1 MKGPIGLY
9 FFRAS
14 ATDGCFVVVVVV
26 VVVASCLRIG
36 PGPAAALVG
45 LI

>member
-14 ATDGCFVVVVVV
+14 ATEGWGVVVV

-36 PGPAAALVG
+36 PSPFAGLVG